1 METCHSAFND
11 VTVNMLGPYGR
22 NLKYPDELTGSIL
35 DQCTQKP
42 EGEVPGQPVFF
53 LCSLQLIVALQILSL
68 F

>member
-1 METCHSAFND
+1 METSHSAFSD

-22 NLKYPDELTGSIL
+22 NLKYPDELIGSVL

-42 EGEVPGQPVFF
+42 EGDVPGQPVFF
-53 LCSLQLIVALQILSL
+53 LFSLQLIIALQMLSL